1 MYIPRSK
8 KSLLILLTAC
18 ILLVAIA
25 LTALFLYLF
34 RDDDSDGAFPD
45 GDHDVFTAGIRETGF
60 LRLYVPREMQLKKG
74 NGDGWRTIIYGP
86 VRGPRNVHIT
96 IEQEVVADLSTI
108 EREGHLEVYA
118 TDLMKRKGLLGEC
131 ELQGSG
137 DLLFFEYEEMTVYD
151 RYSDNPQP
159 YMEYGMIAVYRAP
172 GHQGYLHFRCHADD
186 RDTHRAQFLEIASSL
201 EFIDEHN

>member
-8 KSLLILLTAC
+8 KSLLILLTVC

-25 LTALFLYLF
+25 LTALFLHLF
-34 RDDDSDGAFPD
+34 RDDDSDGAIPN
-45 GDHDVFTAGIRETGF
+45 GDHDIFTAGMRKTGF
-60 LRLYVPREMQLKKG
+60 LRLYVPRELQLKKG

-86 VRGPRNVHIT
+86 VHGPKNVHVT
-96 IEQEVVADLSTI
+96 IEQENVDHLSTV

-118 TDLMKRKGLLGEC
+118 TDLMKRMGLLGEC

-137 DLLFFEYEEMTVYD
+137 DLLFFEYEKMTVYD

-159 YMEYGMIAVYRAP
+159 YMGYGMIAVYRAP
-172 GHQGYLHFRCHADD
+172 GQQGYLHFNCHADD
-186 RDTHRAQFLEIASSL
+186 KDTYRAQFLEIASSL
-201 EFIDEHN
+201 EFIG